1 MSEIASKMKQMVVP
15 MALGWILT
23 IWAPVPP
30 QVRGVV
36 GTMVAAVQNGA
47 HAVMTTV
54 TGPQQEQTASR

>member
-1 MSEIASKMKQMVVP
+1 MSEIASKLKQMIVP

-23 IWAPVPP
+23 IWAPVPS

-36 GTMVAAVQNGA
+36 GTMVAAVHNGA

-54 TGPQQEQTASR
+54 MGPQPQQTASR